1 MGKKYLDTKEGS
13 LEQSIL
19 GLWQEAAGTK
29 KEKLDPVGKEDG
41 DIDNDGDKDASDKY
55 LAKRRKTIKKAMS
68 KKEGNAFGMALKA
81 AKDKGEKTFVVSGK
95 TYEVKEEVE
104 LDEKAAKYLELEF
117 KDSTTAI
124 NAYKHINNKI
134 ASGGTQPW
142 DDFNQEG
149 NSLQFDN
156 MKDADG
162 LMKELKKKFKF
173 KVYEREETEVKE
185 GKMSQMHQLIKDK
198 KSAEEISKIMRLDL
212 KSVKALMANY
222 MSAGYHESYEIGT
235 DKYRK
240 HTEDVTPGEDGDWVD
255 AQKGKNDSMRE
266 TLAKVWGFTEDKNP
280 FKKESKKD
288 LTKEVKD
295 GKTMTGKKVASVEMN
310 PTIKEKKK

>member
-19 GLWQEAAGTK
+19 GLWQEAAGVK
-29 KEKLDPVGKEDG
+29 REKLDPVGKEDG
-41 DIDNDGDKDASDKY
+41 DIDNDGDKDSSDKY
-55 LAKRRKTIKKAMS
+55 LAKRRKTVAKAIKKD
-68 KKEGNAFGMALKA
+68 KNEGNAFGKALKD

-95 TYEVKEEVE
+95 TYEVKEE
-104 LDEKAAKYLELEF
+104 
-117 KDSTTAI
+117 
-124 NAYKHINNKI
+124 
-134 ASGGTQPW
+134 
-142 DDFNQEG
+142 
-149 NSLQFDN
+149 
-156 MKDADG
+156 
-162 LMKELKKKFKF
+162 
-173 KVYEREETEVKE
+173 EVKE

-222 MSAGYHESYEIGT
+222 MSAGYNESYEIGT
-235 DKYRK
+235 NKYRK
-240 HTEDVTPGEDGDWVD
+240 HTEDVTPGEDGDWVA

-266 TLAKVWGFTEDKNP
+266 TLAKVWGFDEGKSP

-295 GKTMTGKKVASVEMN
+295 GKTMTGKKVASVEMK
-310 PTIKEKKK
+310 PKIMEKKK

>member
-1 MGKKYLDTKEGS
+1 
-13 LEQSIL
+13 
-19 GLWQEAAGTK
+19 
-29 KEKLDPVGKEDG
+29 
-41 DIDNDGDKDASDKY
+41 
-55 LAKRRKTIKKAMS
+55 
-68 KKEGNAFGMALKA
+68 
-81 AKDKGEKTFVVSGK
+81 
-95 TYEVKEEVE
+95 
-104 LDEKAAKYLELEF
+104 
-117 KDSTTAI
+117 
-124 NAYKHINNKI
+124 
-134 ASGGTQPW
+134 
-142 DDFNQEG
+142 
-149 NSLQFDN
+149 

-198 KSAEEISKIMRLDL
+198 KSAEEIAKIMRLDL

>member
-19 GLWQEAAGTK
+19 GLWQEAAGVK

-95 TYEVKEEVE
+95 TYEVKKEEV
-104 LDEKAAKYLELEF
+104 
-117 KDSTTAI
+117 
-124 NAYKHINNKI
+124 
-134 ASGGTQPW
+134 
-142 DDFNQEG
+142 
-149 NSLQFDN
+149 
-156 MKDADG
+156 
-162 LMKELKKKFKF
+162 
-173 KVYEREETEVKE
+173 EVKE
-185 GKMSQMHQLIKDK
+185 GKMSQLHQLMKDG
-198 KSAEEISKIMRLDL
+198 KSAEEIAKIMRVDA
-212 KSVKALMANY
+212 KTIKKLMAGY
-222 MSAGYHESYEIGT
+222 MSAGHKTEALEFGT
-235 DKYRK
+235 DKLRK
-240 HTEDVTPGEDGDWVD
+240 HTEDVTPGQDGDWVA

-266 TLAKVWGFTEDKNP
+266 TLAKVWGFDEGKSP

-310 PTIKEKKK
+310 PKIMEKKK

>member
-41 DIDNDGDKDASDKY
+41 DIDNDGDKDSSDKY
-55 LAKRRKTIKKAMS
+55 LAKRRKTVAKAIKKD
-68 KKEGNAFGMALKA
+68 KNEGNAFGKALKD

-95 TYEVKEEVE
+95 TYEVKEE
-104 LDEKAAKYLELEF
+104 
-117 KDSTTAI
+117 
-124 NAYKHINNKI
+124 
-134 ASGGTQPW
+134 
-142 DDFNQEG
+142 
-149 NSLQFDN
+149 
-156 MKDADG
+156 
-162 LMKELKKKFKF
+162 
-173 KVYEREETEVKE
+173 EVKE

-222 MSAGYHESYEIGT
+222 MSAGYNESYEIGT

-240 HTEDVTPGEDGDWVD
+240 HTEDVTPGEDGDWVA

-266 TLAKVWGFTEDKNP
+266 TLAKVWGFDEGKSP

>member
-19 GLWQEAAGTK
+19 GLWQEAAGVK

-68 KKEGNAFGMALKA
+68 KKEGNAFGMALKS
-81 AKDKGEKTFVVSGK
+81 AKDNGEKTFVVSGK
-95 TYEVKEEVE
+95 KYNVEDYDVKEDVA
-104 LDEKAAKYLELEF
+104 LDENGRLGF
-117 KDSTTAI
+117 KDIEKLGRSAASRIDNEARRTSGYDKMSAGQKDELR
-124 NAYKHINNKI
+124 YKI
-134 ASGGTQPW
+134 AKKLG
-142 DDFNQEG
+142 
-149 NSLQFDN
+149 
-156 MKDADG
+156 MK
-162 LMKELKKKFKF
+162 
-173 KVYEREETEVKE
+173 VEEVEVKE
-185 GKMSQMHQLIKDK
+185 GKMSQLHQLMKDG
-198 KSAEEISKIMRLDL
+198 KSAEEIAKIMRVDA
-212 KSVKALMANY
+212 KTIKKLMAGY
-222 MSAGYHESYEIGT
+222 MSAGHKTEALEFGT
-235 DKYRK
+235 DKLRK
-240 HTEDVTPGEDGDWVD
+240 HTEDVTPGQDGDWVD

-266 TLAKVWGFTEDKNP
+266 TLAKVWGFDEGKSP

-310 PTIKEKKK
+310 PKIMEKKK